1 MLYTLLKRHKGT
13 NVGKKKILVVDDEPD
28 FLEVITARL
37 EENDYEVITASNGND
52 AFKKVKEGKPDAV
65 LLDILMPGI
74 DGLKLLRMIRKVDEK
89 LPIYIITAF
98 STEERFKMA
107 NKFGASGFIVKT
119 NDLSREID
127 NITAALD
134 MSGRYH
140 KK

>member
-1 MLYTLLKRHKGT
+1 ME
-13 NVGKKKILVVDDEPD
+13 KKKILVVDDEPD
-28 FLEVITARL
+28 FLGVITIRL

-52 AFKKVKEGKPDAV
+52 AFKKVKEDKPDAV

-119 NDLSREID
+119 NDLSKEID

-140 KK
+140 RK

>member
-1 MLYTLLKRHKGT
+1 
-13 NVGKKKILVVDDEPD
+13 VEKKKILVVDDEPD
-28 FLEVITARL
+28 FLGVITIRL

-52 AFKKVKEGKPDAV
+52 AFKKVKEDKPDAV

-119 NDLSREID
+119 NDLSKEID

-140 KK
+140 RK

>member
-1 MLYTLLKRHKGT
+1 ME
-13 NVGKKKILVVDDEPD
+13 KKKILVVDDEPD
-28 FLEVITARL
+28 FLEVITVRL
-37 EENDYEVITASNGND
+37 EENDYEVITASNSND
-52 AFKKVKEGKPDAV
+52 AFKKVKEDKPDAV
-65 LLDILMPGI
+65 LLDILMPGM
-74 DGLKLLRMIRKVDEK
+74 DGLELLRMIRKADEK

-134 MSGRYH
+134 MSGGYH
-140 KK
+140 GK

>member
-1 MLYTLLKRHKGT
+1 M
-13 NVGKKKILVVDDEPD
+13 GKKKILVVDDEPD
-28 FLEVITARL
+28 FLEVITVRL

-52 AFKKVKEGKPDAV
+52 AFKKVKEDKPDAV

-74 DGLKLLRMIRKVDEK
+74 DGLELLRMIRKADEK

-119 NDLSREID
+119 NDLSKEID

-134 MSGRYH
+134 MSGGYH
-140 KK
+140 RK

>member
-1 MLYTLLKRHKGT
+1 M
-13 NVGKKKILVVDDEPD
+13 GKKKILVVDDEPD
-28 FLEVITARL
+28 FLEVITVRL

-52 AFKKVKEGKPDAV
+52 AFKKVKEDKPDAV

-74 DGLKLLRMIRKVDEK
+74 DGLELLRMIRKADEK

-119 NDLSREID
+119 NDLSKEID

-134 MSGRYH
+134 MSGGYH

>member
-1 MLYTLLKRHKGT
+1 M
-13 NVGKKKILVVDDEPD
+13 GKKKILVVDDEPD
-28 FLEVITARL
+28 FLEVITIRL

-52 AFKKVKEGKPDAV
+52 AFKKVKEDRPDAV
-65 LLDILMPGI
+65 LLDILMPGM
-74 DGLKLLRMIRKVDEK
+74 DGLKLLRMIRKADEK

-119 NDLSREID
+119 NNLSREID
-127 NITAALD
+127 NITSALD

>member
-1 MLYTLLKRHKGT
+1 ME
-13 NVGKKKILVVDDEPD
+13 KKKILVVDDEPD
-28 FLEVITARL
+28 FLELITVRL
-37 EENDYEVITASNGND
+37 EEDDYEVITASNGND
-52 AFKKVKEGKPDAV
+52 AFKKVKEDRPDAV

-74 DGLKLLRMIRKVDEK
+74 DGLKLLRMIRKADEK

-107 NKFGASGFIVKT
+107 NKLGASGFIVKT

>member
-1 MLYTLLKRHKGT
+1 ME
-13 NVGKKKILVVDDEPD
+13 KKKILVVEDEPD
-28 FLEVITARL
+28 FLEVITVRL

-52 AFKKVKEGKPDAV
+52 AFKKIKEDKPDAV
-65 LLDILMPGI
+65 LLDILMPGM

-134 MSGRYH
+134 MSGGYH
-140 KK
+140 RK